1 MQMATRFFEYFWR
14 GYLHMHRDPNPFKS
28 RFSSSWYGRARRN
41 PASILSKLSS
51 SALTIGIGNVKLL
64 LNYST
69 LPCAIV

>member
-1 MQMATRFFEYFWR
+1 
-14 GYLHMHRDPNPFKS
+14 
-28 RFSSSWYGRARRN
+28 
-41 PASILSKLSS
+41 LSKLSS